1 MEKRALSIGTALIGI
16 GVILGAFGAHALKE
30 ALDASS
36 LTSYE
41 TGVRYQIYHGLAL
54 LALSQTKILTKT
66 ISTLILVGITLF
78 SGSIYLLV
86 IDELMGGS
94 LSYLGPIT
102 PIGGVILIL
111 SWVLLFINILREK
124 STK

>member
-86 IDELMGGS
+86 IDELMGVS